1 MVKGREFSV
10 TDRADDDADR
20 SAEEER
26 RINQAGSGAIAAE
39 GAEDAVDAMVAAI
52 GPRLSAPTMQR
63 RDVVLVTG
71 PWLAGVSGVVAALC
85 ERLPEHT
92 FIEPAELAA
101 GEAPTAVVFVVSAA
115 AALTESDC
123 ALLDAATTGT
133 DAVIGVV
140 SKIDVHRAWRD
151 VLATDRDALSAHAPR
166 YRDVPWVGAAALP
179 ERGEPRVD
187 DLVAAVREQLA
198 DTDLSRRNRL
208 RAWESRLQNVADRY
222 DRDADGA
229 GRRARVEALREQ
241 RSDILRQRR
250 LSKSERTIALRSQTQ
265 QARVQLSYYARNRC
279 ASVRSELQE
288 DLGSLTRRKLSEF
301 EAYARG
307 RIGEVVGEVDSGTS
321 EHLADM
327 AQGLRLPT
335 GPPAPAA
342 LPMIEIPPPQLK
354 SRRLETRLMMLL
366 GAGFGLGVAL
376 TLSRLLADLAPG
388 LTVAGA
394 VACAAI
400 GLALTVWVVGTRG
413 VLHDRALLDRWAGEA
428 TGLLRSALEQLVAT
442 RVLGAESS
450 LTTAL
455 GEQDEVESARVNQ
468 QVGVIDTELR
478 EHAVVG
484 ARAAALR
491 GREMP
496 TLQAALEAV
505 RAELAEPAPPGD
517 DAGRGGVP
525 QRSEGTAR
533 GGGTPP
539 RRYAAGGTPTR
550 LPGETGQL
558 AGAGTSEPGTDDPD
572 SPTDAGTDEIDET
585 PSTNTADNVI

>member
-1 MVKGREFSV
+1 MVAGRGFSV
-10 TDRADDDADR
+10 TD
-20 SAEEER
+20 
-26 RINQAGSGAIAAE
+26 QASD
-39 GAEDAVDAMVAAI
+39 DAVDAMVTAI
-52 GPRLSAPTMQR
+52 GPRLGAPSTQR

-71 PWLAGVSGVVAALC
+71 PWLAGVSGVVAALS

-92 FIEPAELAA
+92 FIESAGLAA

-123 ALLDAATTGT
+123 VLLNAATADTE
-133 DAVIGVV
+133 AVIGVV
-140 SKIDVHRAWRD
+140 SKIDVHRGWRD
-151 VLATDRDALSAHAPR
+151 VLAADRGVLSAHAPR
-166 YRDVPWVGAAALP
+166 YRDVCWVGVAAQP

-187 DLVAAVREQLA
+187 DLVVAVRERLA
-198 DTDLSRRNRL
+198 DTDLVRRNRL
-208 RAWESRLQNVADRY
+208 RAWEFRLQTVADRY

-241 RSDILRQRR
+241 RSAILRQRR

-288 DLGSLTRRKLSEF
+288 DLGSITRRQLPEF

-307 RIGEVVGEVDSGTS
+307 RIDEVVAEVNNGTS
-321 EHLADM
+321 EHLDDM
-327 AQGLRLPT
+327 AQGLGLAVE
-335 GPPAPAA
+335 PPASTPV
-342 LPMIEIPPPQLK
+342 PKIEIPAPQLK
-354 SRRLETRLMMLL
+354 SRRLETRLMMLV

-413 VLHDRALLDRWAGEA
+413 LLRDRALLDRWSGEA
-428 TGLLRSALEQLVAT
+428 TAQLRSALEQLVAT

-450 LTTAL
+450 LTAAL
-455 GEQDEVESARVNQ
+455 GEQDEVESARVTE

-496 TLQAALEAV
+496 TLQAALAAV
-505 RAELAEPAPPGD
+505 RAELGEPETEAVIKD
-517 DAGRGGVP
+517 K
-525 QRSEGTAR
+525 
-533 GGGTPP
+533 
-539 RRYAAGGTPTR
+539 GTPT
-550 LPGETGQL
+550 E
-558 AGAGTSEPGTDDPD
+558 
-572 SPTDAGTDEIDET
+572 AGTDEIDET
-585 PSTNTADNVI
+585 PSANTADNVF